1 MLKTIMI
8 GLLSLG
14 IILVVKADSLYNN
27 MSTNNSHIEEIS
39 NSQQA
44 VFETLSPVDSE
55 VIAQIQEN
63 LDTFTRSVRQP
74 RRPRYI
80 TASWYRHGRIT
91 ANGESFDPNGLTVAH
106 KKLPFNTM
114 IRFTNPENGL
124 SIIARVNDR
133 GPYIRGRDFDL
144 SFRSAQLLG
153 FVEKG
158 VVRLDMEI
166 ITR

>member
-1 MLKTIMI
+1 VLKTIMI

-27 MSTNNSHIEEIS
+27 ISTNNSHIEEKS
-39 NSQQA
+39 SSQQA
-44 VFETLSPVDSE
+44 VFEILSPVNNE

-63 LDTFTRSVRQP
+63 LETFTRSVRPP
-74 RRPRYI
+74 RQPRYI
-80 TASWYRHGRIT
+80 IASWYRHGRIT
-91 ANGESFDPNGLTVAH
+91 ANGERYDPNGLTVAH
-106 KKLPFNTM
+106 KRLPFNTM

-124 SIIARVNDR
+124 SIIARVNAR

-144 SFRSAQLLG
+144 SARSAQLLG
-153 FVEKG
+153 FYKKG
-158 VVRLDMEI
+158 VARLDMEI

>member
-14 IILVVKADSLYNN
+14 IFIIVNTDSTYSN
-27 MSTNNSHIEEIS
+27 TTIDDSHIEEENS
-39 NSQQA
+39 SQQA
-44 VFETLSPVDSE
+44 ASESLSTDDNE

-63 LDTFTRSVRQP
+63 LEAFTVSVRPP

-80 TASWYRHGRIT
+80 TASWYRHGKIT
-91 ANGESFDPNGLTVAH
+91 ANGERFDPNGLTVAH
-106 KKLPFNTM
+106 KRLPFNTM

-144 SFRSAQLLG
+144 SVRSAQLLG
-153 FVEKG
+153 FYEKG
-158 VVRLDMEI
+158 VARLDMEI
-166 ITR
+166 IR

>member
-14 IILVVKADSLYNN
+14 IIIVVKADSSSNI
-27 MSTNNSHIEEIS
+27 TTTINSHIEEIS
-39 NSQQA
+39 YSQQA
-44 VFETLSPVDSE
+44 LFEILSPVDRE

-74 RRPRYI
+74 RQPRYI
-80 TASWYRHGRIT
+80 TASWYRHGKIT
-91 ANGESFDPNGLTVAH
+91 ANGERFDPNGLTVAH
-106 KKLPFNTM
+106 KRLPFNTM

-133 GPYIRGRDFDL
+133 GPYIRGRHFDL
-144 SFRSAQLLG
+144 SARSAQLLG
-153 FVEKG
+153 FYERG
-158 VVRLDMEI
+158 VARLDMEI
-166 ITR
+166 IR

>member
-1 MLKTIMI
+1 
-8 GLLSLG
+8 
-14 IILVVKADSLYNN
+14 
-27 MSTNNSHIEEIS
+27 
-39 NSQQA
+39 
-44 VFETLSPVDSE
+44 
-55 VIAQIQEN
+55 
-63 LDTFTRSVRQP
+63 
-74 RRPRYI
+74 
-80 TASWYRHGRIT
+80 
-91 ANGESFDPNGLTVAH
+91 
-106 KKLPFNTM
+106 M

>member
-14 IILVVKADSLYNN
+14 IIIVVKADSSSNI
-27 MSTNNSHIEEIS
+27 TTTINSHIEEIS
-39 NSQQA
+39 YSQQA
-44 VFETLSPVDSE
+44 LFEILSPVDRE

-74 RRPRYI
+74 RQPRYI
-80 TASWYRHGRIT
+80 TASWYRHGKIT
-91 ANGESFDPNGLTVAH
+91 ANGERFDPNGLTVAH
-106 KKLPFNTM
+106 KRLPFNTM

-133 GPYIRGRDFDL
+133 GPYIRGRHFDL
-144 SFRSAQLLG
+144 SARSAQLLG
-153 FVEKG
+153 FYERG
-158 VVRLDMEI
+158 VARLNMEI
-166 ITR
+166 IR

>member
-14 IILVVKADSLYNN
+14 ILLLVNIDSTYSN
-27 MSTNNSHIEEIS
+27 TPINNSHVEEEN

-44 VFETLSPVDSE
+44 VSEMLSLTDSE

-63 LDTFTRSVRQP
+63 LETFIRSVRQP
-74 RRPRYI
+74 QQPRYI
-80 TASWYRHGRIT
+80 IASWYRHGRIT
-91 ANGESFDPNGLTVAH
+91 ANGERYDPNGLTVAH
-106 KKLPFNTM
+106 KRLPFNTM

-124 SIIARVNDR
+124 SIITRVNDR

-144 SFRSAQLLG
+144 SARSAQLLG
-153 FVEKG
+153 FYEKG
-158 VVRLDMEI
+158 VARLDMEI
-166 ITR
+166 IN